1 MCPPT
6 RMRYFIFA
14 AVQSTFMNK
23 KQIVA
28 VIGDGAL
35 PPNSEKERFAEGLGE
50 ALVTAGY
57 RIICGGLGGVMEA
70 AARGAH
76 RSPWYRDGD
85 VIGVLPGCSPDA
97 ANEFIDIP
105 IATGL
110 DHARNF
116 IVANSDAVIAIG
128 GGSGTLSELSY
139 AWIMR
144 RLILAYRVPHPAVT
158 SNTFA
163 DWSAVVADKRL
174 DDKERC
180 PDIPDDRIFGVDT
193 PEEAVILL
201 AKKLPQYQGRP
212 PCAGKR

>member
-1 MCPPT
+1 
-6 RMRYFIFA
+6 
-14 AVQSTFMNK
+14 MNK

-97 ANEFIDIP
+97 ANEFIDRCSDCDRR
-105 IATGL
+105 GVW
-110 DHARNF
+110 N
-116 IVANSDAVIAIG
+116 IV
-128 GGSGTLSELSY
+128 GTLVRMDYAATDPCLSCT
-139 AWIMR
+139 
-144 RLILAYRVPHPAVT
+144 T
-158 SNTFA
+158 SRGNIEYICG
-163 DWSAVVADKRL
+163 L
-174 DDKERC
+174 ERSC
-180 PDIPDDRIFGVDT
+180 
-193 PEEAVILL
+193 
-201 AKKLPQYQGRP
+201 GR
-212 PCAGKR
+212 

>member
-1 MCPPT
+1 
-6 RMRYFIFA
+6 
-14 AVQSTFMNK
+14 MNRK
-23 KQIVA
+23 PIIA
-28 VIGDGAL
+28 VIGDGSL
-35 PPNSEKERFAEGLGE
+35 PKNSHKEIFAEQLGS
-50 ALVTAGY
+50 ALNAAGY

-76 RSPWYRDGD
+76 ASPVYCSGD

-97 ANEFIDIP
+97 ANPYIDIP

-144 RLILAYRVPHPAVT
+144 RLILAYRVPHPAG
-158 SNTFA
+158 SSETFA
-163 DWSAVVADKRL
+163 DWSAVVADKKL
-174 DDKERC
+174 DDKDRC
-180 PDIPDDRIFGVDT
+180 PEIPDDRIYGIDT
-193 PEEAVILL
+193 ADDAVNVL
-201 AKKLPQYQGRP
+201 AEKLPVYLSRP
-212 PCAGKR
+212 VCAGKR

>member
-76 RSPWYRDGD
+76 RSPRYRDGD

-105 IATGL
+105 IAT
-110 DHARNF
+110 
-116 IVANSDAVIAIG
+116 
-128 GGSGTLSELSY
+128 
-139 AWIMR
+139 WIM
-144 RLILAYRVPHPAVT
+144 HGT
-158 SNTFA
+158 SSLQTA
-163 DWSAVVADKRL
+163 M
-174 DDKERC
+174 
-180 PDIPDDRIFGVDT
+180 
-193 PEEAVILL
+193 
-201 AKKLPQYQGRP
+201 Q
-212 PCAGKR
+212 

>member
-1 MCPPT
+1 
-6 RMRYFIFA
+6 MRHFIFT
-14 AVQSTFMNK
+14 AVQSTFMNRRP
-23 KQIVA
+23 IVA
-28 VIGDGAL
+28 VIGDGSL
-35 PPNSEKERFAEGLGE
+35 PPYSEKKRFAEDLGE
-50 ALVTAGY
+50 ALITAGY

-76 RSPWYRDGD
+76 RSPLYRDGD
-85 VIGVLPGCSPDA
+85 VIGVLPGCLPDA
-97 ANEFIDIP
+97 ANAFIDIP

-110 DHARNF
+110 DHAR
-116 IVANSDAVIAIG
+116 DAVIAIG

-193 PEEAVILL
+193 PEEAVTLL

>member
-1 MCPPT
+1 
-6 RMRYFIFA
+6 MRYFIFA
-14 AVQSTFMNK
+14 AVQSTSMNRRP
-23 KQIVA
+23 IVA
-28 VIGDGAL
+28 VIGDGTL
-35 PPNSEKERFAEGLGE
+35 PSQSEKERFAEDLGE
-50 ALVTAGY
+50 ALITAGY

-76 RSPWYRDGD
+76 RSPRYRDGD
-85 VIGVLPGCSPDA
+85 VIGVLPGCTPDA

-116 IVANSDAVIAIG
+116 IVANSDAVIAVG

-144 RLILAYRVPHPAVT
+144 RLILAYRVPHPART
-158 SNTFA
+158 AETLA
-163 DWSAVVADKRL
+163 DWSGIVADKRL
-174 DDKERC
+174 DDKNRC
-180 PDIPDDRIFGVDT
+180 PEIPDDRIFGVDT
-193 PEEAVILL
+193 PDEAVRLL
-201 AKKLPQYQGRP
+201 GEKLPRYLGRP

>member
-1 MCPPT
+1 
-6 RMRYFIFA
+6 
-14 AVQSTFMNK
+14 MNK

-116 IVANSDAVIAIG
+116 IV
-128 GGSGTLSELSY
+128 
-139 AWIMR
+139 
-144 RLILAYRVPHPAVT
+144 VPHPAVT

>member
-1 MCPPT
+1 
-6 RMRYFIFA
+6 
-14 AVQSTFMNK
+14 MNRRP
-23 KQIVA
+23 IVA
-28 VIGDGAL
+28 VIGDGSL
-35 PPNSEKERFAEGLGE
+35 PPYSEKERFAEDLGE
-50 ALVTAGY
+50 ALITADY

-76 RSPWYRDGD
+76 RSPRYRDGD

-97 ANEFIDIP
+97 ANVFIDIP

-144 RLILAYRVPHPAVT
+144 RLILAYRVPHPNVT
-158 SNTFA
+158 PDMFA

-180 PDIPDDRIFGVDT
+180 PKIPDDRIFGVDT
-193 PEEAVILL
+193 SEEAITLL
-201 AKKLPQYQGRP
+201 AEKLPQYQVRP

>member
-1 MCPPT
+1 
-6 RMRYFIFA
+6 MRHFIFT
-14 AVQSTFMNK
+14 AVQSTFMNRRP
-23 KQIVA
+23 IVA
-28 VIGDGAL
+28 VIGDGSL
-35 PPNSEKERFAEGLGE
+35 PPYSEKKRFAEDLGE
-50 ALVTAGY
+50 ALITAGY

-76 RSPWYRDGD
+76 RSPLYRDGD
-85 VIGVLPGCSPDA
+85 VIGVLPGCLPDA
-97 ANEFIDIP
+97 ANAFIDIP
-105 IATGL
+105 
-110 DHARNF
+110 
-116 IVANSDAVIAIG
+116 DAVIAIG

-193 PEEAVILL
+193 PEEAVTLL